1 MENTALKD
9 IGFKAVFLIIFNIY
23 LLLCLGK

>member
-9 IGFKAVFLIIFNIY
+9 IGFKAVFLIISNIY
-23 LLLCLGK
+23 LLLCLSK